1 MIIDDV
7 QAREI
12 ADLNKIKEW
21 ICVVEWVQATAAEGA
36 YSWTMYEI
44 LEGSDEQPNLSKM
57 ASGIAFWKLGVY
69 YRVWRECRKRGMRF
83 RPNVRGTI
91 PTKENDG

>member
-12 ADLNKIKEW
+12 ADLNQIKEW
-21 ICVVEWVQATAAEGA
+21 ICVVEWIQATAAEGA

-44 LEGSDEQPNLSKM
+44 LTVKDGPELSKL

-69 YRVWRECRKRGMRF
+69 WKVWRECRRRGLRF

-91 PTKENDG
+91 EPEEDS